1 MSSTTARE
9 SAGGTGGGCRTAGS
23 GTAGSGTGGSR
34 TAESPAPRSRTPGGR
49 TDAGALAAGART
61 PGARTPGDLT
71 PGDRTP
77 GRRARELRTRGG
89 FALLA
94 AVQMTLIFTLASLAV
109 PLPRIGTEF
118 RLDRAQL
125 ILLSAAYGLAFAGL
139 LLFGGRLA
147 DRFGGRRTLAAG
159 LLVFGAA
166 SALAPLTPGYEALLG
181 ARFGQ
186 GVGAALVAPAAMAV
200 LRSLLPEPAAYGRA
214 MATWGGLSVLGA
226 TAGNLLS
233 GVIAAAASWR
243 GTFAVPV
250 AVAVAALLL
259 APRVL
264 PGTAPRGGP
273 AAAGRSLD
281 LPGALLATAGITL
294 ASLGLVLTDA
304 HAWGSAPVLVPLLA
318 GLVLLAAFGVVERRT
333 ADPLLPPDF
342 LRDRRRGLGL
352 AAIGLTAT
360 GMAGVFILLSLSFQ
374 QQRGWDELR
383 ASAAFVPF
391 AAVLLA
397 SGRLAGPL
405 IRRYGPGRVTATGL
419 GTAAAGL
426 GLLAATGF
434 DASVPYAYG
443 LLPGLLLLPA
453 GGALSF
459 SAAAVLTTEG
469 VPAHRAGLAGGVLN
483 TAMELGPTVVFAALL
498 TLGGDAVSLAAAA
511 ALFTALAV
519 LTIRVK

>member
-1 MSSTTARE
+1 MAPTRVGEHGGTTDGGRCGEGEGPLRDTTA
-9 SAGGTGGGCRTAGS
+9 
-23 GTAGSGTGGSR
+23 
-34 TAESPAPRSRTPGGR
+34 GGR
-49 TDAGALAAGART
+49 TPEGLST
-61 PGARTPGDLT
+61 Q
-71 PGDRTP
+71 DR
-77 GRRARELRTRGG
+77 RTRGG

-94 AVQMTLIFTLASLAV
+94 VVQMTLIFTIASLAV
-109 PLPRIGTEF
+109 PLPRIGVEF

-125 ILLSAAYGLAFAGL
+125 ILLSAAYGLTFAGL

-147 DRFGGRRTLAAG
+147 DRFGGRRVLTAG
-159 LLVFGAA
+159 LLVFAAA
-166 SALAPLTPGYEALLG
+166 SALAPLTPGYETLLA

-186 GVGAALVAPAAMAV
+186 GVGAALIAPAAMTV
-200 LRSLLPEPAAYGRA
+200 LRSLFPEPAAYSGA

-233 GVIAAAASWR
+233 GVIAAATSWR

-259 APRVL
+259 APRLL
-264 PGTAPRGGP
+264 PRTAPDRDRGS
-273 AAAGRSLD
+273 RSPD
-281 LPGALLATAGITL
+281 LPGALLATTGITL

-318 GLVLLAAFGVVERRT
+318 GLVLLTAFGAAERRT
-333 ADPLLPPDF
+333 DDPLLPPDF

-352 AAIGLTAT
+352 AAIGLTAS
-360 GMAGVFILLSLSFQ
+360 GMASVFVLLSLSFQ

-383 ASAAFVPF
+383 TSAAFVPF
-391 AAVLLA
+391 ALALLGA
-397 SGRLAGPL
+397 GRLAGPL
-405 IRRYGPGRVTATGL
+405 IGRYGPGRVTAAGL
-419 GTAAAGL
+419 GAAAAGL

-434 DASVPYAYG
+434 AASVPYAYG

-459 SAAAVLTTEG
+459 AAAAVLATEG

-483 TAMELGPTVVFAALL
+483 TAMELGPTVIFAALL
-498 TLGGDAVSLAAAA
+498 TLGGDAVSLGAAA
-511 ALFTALAV
+511 ALFTALAAAASR
-519 LTIRVK
+519 LR